1 MKTKT
6 KKLINIKPKS
16 SRAKN
21 RFTNI
26 MSSLHAMEVEQE
38 TDTMFFLASI
48 NRQYFTWVPKEGNEH
63 WEII

>member
-1 MKTKT
+1 MKI
-6 KKLINIKPKS
+6 KKKFINIKPKS

-21 RFTNI
+21 RFVNQ

-38 TDTMFFLASI
+38 TDQMFFVASI
-48 NRQYFTWVPKEGNEH
+48 NRQYFTWIPKTGNEH